1 MTCLWKKWNTQ
12 NVKILLKASSPV
24 SNTVVKAVEQ
34 EVPFLT
40 TAVSCIFQLSPFK
53 GQLGA
58 FQTIRGQFHLHCS
71 ETKSC
76 SSTLVVKFITSRETP
91 SLLSLFW
98 EQVSSFSDPGPTL
111 LIQSFALSQLW
122 HQSES
127 AQNQS
132 TQCEPR
138 GNTLH
143 YRGENCQ

>member
-1 MTCLWKKWNTQ
+1 MAMKTTQ
-12 NVKILLKASSPV
+12 RAKSKNLVQSKLAIACIKHA
-24 SNTVVKAVEQ
+24 VVKSVEQ

-76 SSTLVVKFITSRETP
+76 SSTLVVKFIRSGETP

-98 EQVSSFSDPGPTL
+98 EQVSSFSDPGPVL
-111 LIQSFALSQLW
+111 LIQSFALSQL
-122 HQSES
+122 
-127 AQNQS
+127 
-132 TQCEPR
+132 
-138 GNTLH
+138 
-143 YRGENCQ
+143 